1 MYSENLLCTGA
12 INSKLEQLKTVGL
25 TFEELQ
31 NAQEILM
38 SAECSVYMQNLQAN
52 SQTDLGQNNL
62 KGFQNWSAENSAT
75 LFAGDSYEAQLATLY
90 ASYFNY
96 LNSVS
101 QACQFDSYAQIEN
114 EILGYNGVGTPSS
127 YVNYNSTNSFLRNQ
141 ENEVH
146 DSTDSTRI
154 KSVSSTVEDLKQT
167 SKSQKCLPIMEKI
180 RLMEQMLEEID
191 DSKVIITGKPKNKA
205 QKIKTSNRHSQYRGV
220 SLNGKKYQVMIIG
233 SIKKKYFGGFS
244 CEKDAA
250 ILYDKLSILTN
261 GLAAKT
267 NFSYTKSEL
276 LCMIPELERMEPIVS
291 N

>member
-52 SQTDLGQNNL
+52 SQTDLGQNDL
-62 KGFQNWSAENSAT
+62 KAFQNWSAENSAT

-101 QACQFDSYAQIEN
+101 QAYQFDSYAQIEN

-205 QKIKTSNRHSQYRGV
+205 QKIKNLIVTHSTEE
-220 SLNGKKYQVMIIG
+220 SL
-233 SIKKKYFGGFS
+233 
-244 CEKDAA
+244 
-250 ILYDKLSILTN
+250 
-261 GLAAKT
+261 
-267 NFSYTKSEL
+267 
-276 LCMIPELERMEPIVS
+276 
-291 N
+291 